1 MSTLTVKLPQPLE
14 AKLDALVRRRGQRK
28 SALVREA
35 IEKLV
40 AERGEIAKGSVLDLL
55 QDLKGA
61 GQGPK
66 DLSTNRKH
74 LQGYGR

>member
-1 MSTLTVKLPQPLE
+1 MPTLTVKLPQPLE

-55 QDLKGA
+55 QDLKGV
-61 GQGPK
+61 GQGAK